1 MPPKWLLELCVG
13 SLGTV
18 TTEPSSG
25 LQSILA
31 LSLITSKMATA
42 IQRPKNSEGHK
53 ITDLKPSPLV
63 S

>member
-31 LSLITSKMATA
+31 LSLITSNLVTE
-42 IQRPKNSEGHK
+42 IQRTKNSEDHQ
-53 ITDLKPSPLV
+53 ITGVKPSPLV